1 MLGELAGAA
10 FQDGADL
17 AGGEAGADQD
27 AELPLQLV
35 GAWEEDHGRGAVRQR
50 AHVVGDEPGRERR
63 VVLHQGLVGDGG
75 GRDHG
80 HGAGQAEPEVHDGAV
95 GFREGDEAPVRVVSE
110 GPDDVEEAAEE
121 RGAGGARRRSRLLRA
136 VVEVR
141 SLCIDLCR
149 VAMVNASNSVTV

>member
-1 MLGELAGAA
+1 
-10 FQDGADL
+10 
-17 AGGEAGADQD
+17 
-27 AELPLQLV
+27 
-35 GAWEEDHGRGAVRQR
+35 
-50 AHVVGDEPGRERR
+50 
-63 VVLHQGLVGDGG
+63 
-75 GRDHG
+75 
-80 HGAGQAEPEVHDGAV
+80 V
-95 GFREGDEAPVRVVSE
+95 GFREGDEAPVRVVSA